1 MTLFIF
7 KILNN
12 FKGNKKLSKFFY
24 FIIITIIFAFVY
36 CFFPNDEFG
45 GINEIQLLL
54 DPHKI
59 DKTSKILNKQNKI
72 KDTMDI
78 AQIKAILNKFF
89 LRIYYSFTV
98 VSTVGFGDI
107 YPASIRLKAITMIQ
121 FLCII
126 YVVI

>member
-12 FKGNKKLSKFFY
+12 FKGNKKLSKFLY

-89 LRIYYSFTV
+89 LRIYLV
-98 VSTVGFGDI
+98 WVSTVGFWYIFGINKVKSNNNDTI
-107 YPASIRLKAITMIQ
+107 
-121 FLCII
+121 LCII

>member
-1 MTLFIF
+1 MTLFIL
-7 KILNN
+7 KIFNN
-12 FKGNKKLSKFFY
+12 FNNHKKLNRFFY
-24 FIIITIIFAFVY
+24 FIMITIIFAVIY

-54 DPHKI
+54 DPYKI

-72 KDTMDI
+72 KETVDTR
-78 AQIKAILNKFF
+78 QIKTILHKFF
-89 LRIYYSFTV
+89 LRVYYSFTV

-107 YPASIRLKAITMIQ
+107 YPASIRLKAITMLQ